1 MRRRLVTL
9 LLLLFAGM
17 AVTSGAAAAAPDGA
31 AAQDGEALQGT
42 LEGPDDAPVAGV
54 EITVL
59 RDGEP
64 VGTATSR
71 PDGRWE
77 VDLPGPGVYDVRL
90 DTATL
95 PEGLSPRSEDDATLR
110 DVSVRPGQQR
120 TVLFPLTAGS
130 ANGGEPGAGT
140 APAPPGAGG
149 TSGPGIG
156 SRLPQLLVSGV
167 KYGTIIAITAI
178 GLSLVFGTTGLINFA
193 HGELVTIGAMTAFFL
208 NAAASGPGIPLIAAA
223 VVAIGVGALV
233 GGALEKGLWRPLRN
247 RGTGR
252 INLFIISIGLALFL
266 RHIILVFFG
275 SRPQPY
281 VDYTIQQALQL
292 GPVAITPRDLVI
304 TLLALAVLL
313 AVGVMLQR
321 SRTGKAMRAVA
332 DDRDLAAASGVDVS
346 RVILH
351 VWLLGGGL
359 AALGGVLFG
368 LSEIVT
374 WDMGFRLLLLMFAAV
389 ILGGLGSAFG
399 AMAGGLLVGLVAQ
412 LSTLYFPV
420 ELQNAWA
427 LGVLI
432 LVLLVRPRGLFGRAQ
447 RVG

>member
-17 AVTSGAAAAAPDGA
+17 VVTSGTAVAAA
-31 AAQDGEALQGT
+31 AAQDGEVLQGT
-42 LEGPDDAPVAGV
+42 LEGPDDAPVPGV

-64 VGTATSR
+64 VGTATSG
-71 PDGRWE
+71 PDGSWE
-77 VDLPGPGVYDVRL
+77 VALPGPGQYDVRL

-95 PEGLSPRSEDDATLR
+95 PAGLAPRGEDDATLR

-120 TVLFPLTAGS
+120 TVLFPLTAAG

-140 APAPPGAGG
+140 GPAPPGAGG
-149 TSGPGIG
+149 TAGPGIG
-156 SRLPQLLVSGV
+156 SRVPQLVVSGV

-208 NAAASGPGIPLIAAA
+208 NAAASGPGMPLVAAAA
-223 VVAIGVGALV
+223 VAVGVGALV
-233 GGALEKGLWRPLRN
+233 GGALERGLWRPLRN

-281 VDYTIQQALQL
+281 ADYAVQQALRF
-292 GPVAITPRDLVI
+292 GPIAITPRDLVI

-313 AVGVMLQR
+313 AVGLMLQR
-321 SRTGKAMRAVA
+321 SRIGKAMRAVA

-346 RVILH
+346 RVILQ
-351 VWLLGGGL
+351 VWMLGGGL

-432 LVLLVRPRGLFGRAQ
+432 LVLLVRPRGIFGRAE